1 MMKNI
6 PDGVYPTMI
15 TPFNKDLTIDYR
27 GLKELVAWYVKN
39 GVDGLFAV
47 AQSSAMFELSLKERV
62 FLAGFVREIAPEN
75 ICVVASGHISDT
87 LDAQVEELTA
97 IAETGVDTLV
107 LLTNRFAAASQSDD
121 IWKDNF
127 EKIVGRLPGDVPLGL
142 YECPI
147 PYKRIL
153 SDDLLPWIVDTGR
166 VGFVKDTCCDPA
178 RIKRRGK
185 LVQGTN
191 VKLFNANAPTLLMS
205 LQNGYS
211 GYSGIMTNFHPDL
224 YSWICHSWAQN
235 GEKADKLQEYLAVSS
250 LIEEFGYP
258 VNAKYALQQSGV
270 DIGITSRRADV
281 RYREFTEY
289 DRFLVDEF
297 MALSKQYSSM
307 FT

>member
-1 MMKNI
+1 MKNI

-87 LDAQVEELTA
+87 LEAQVEELNA

-107 LLTNRFAAASQSDD
+107 LLTNRFAAPHEGDD
-121 IWKDNF
+121 VWIENMS
-127 EKIVGRLPGDVPLGL
+127 RLLDKLPDGISLGL
-142 YECPI
+142 YECPT

-153 SDDLLPWIVDTGR
+153 SDELMSWIVKTKR
-166 VGFVKDTCCDPA
+166 FGFVKDTCCDPGM
-178 RIKRRGK
+178 IKRRGAIAS
-185 LVQGTN
+185 GSS

-205 LQNGYS
+205 MENGYA
-211 GYSGIMTNFHPDL
+211 GYSGIMTNFHPQLYAWL
-224 YSWICHSWAQN
+224 YSNWEKEPGKAQ
-235 GEKADKLQEYLAVSS
+235 KLQSYLSIAS
-250 LIEEFGYP
+250 LIEGFGYP
-258 VNAKYALQQSGV
+258 MNAKYALQTMGLP
-270 DIGITSRRADV
+270 IGLTCRRSDMRYSR
-281 RYREFTEY
+281 FTEY
-289 DRFLVDEF
+289 DRFLVDQFMKLSQSYIEEF
-297 MALSKQYSSM
+297 
-307 FT
+307 